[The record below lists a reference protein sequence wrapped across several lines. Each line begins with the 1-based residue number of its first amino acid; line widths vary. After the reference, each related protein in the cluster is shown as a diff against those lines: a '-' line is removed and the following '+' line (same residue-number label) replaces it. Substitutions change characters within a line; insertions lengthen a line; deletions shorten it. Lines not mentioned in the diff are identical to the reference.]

1 MPAFLNKMRVLFN
14 SGQYLENY
22 QLDSNLR
29 YILDSIR
36 KIEPAVYPSFCA
48 MYYLGC
54 RASESIDRSLWS
66 VNPDNSY
73 TLQPLKNNDVRHFDS
88 FEVPFEFQLFIEGIN
103 VPDYNVNYERLRYLF
118 KMFSIYPRIWVGKK
132 ESTCHLFRHNYVKKL
147 LSQSFTNEEI
157 RVKLGEKNMKSALAY
172 IDSQFRI

>member
-14 SGQYLENY
+14 SAQYLENFE
-22 QLDSNLR
+22 LDSNLR
-29 YILDSIR
+29 YILESVK
-36 KIEPAVYPSFCA
+36 KIEPAVYPSFSA
-48 MYYLGC
+48 MYHLGC

-73 TLQPLKNNDVRHFDS
+73 TLQPLKNNDVRQFNS
-88 FEVPFEFQLFIEGIN
+88 FEVPFEFQLYIEGIN
-103 VPDYNVNYERLRYLF
+103 EPGYNVNYERLRYLF

-147 LSQSFTNEEI
+147 MSQGLSNEEI
-157 RVKLGEKNMKSALAY
+157 RVKLGEKNMKSALSY
-172 IDSQFRI
+172 IESQFRV